1 MYKRQLSQLSVLP
14 RVFRSEIPEEFASEL
29 RKAKTDD
36 EAAEI
41 GIEWSLAQCR
51 DLIARGVPGIHFYTL
66 FASESVRRIA
76 KEIF

>member
-1 MYKRQLSQLSVLP
+1 MAFALKVLVSMISAPASTVVQLSQLSVLP

-41 GIEWSLAQCR
+41 GIEAGHC
-51 DLIARGVPGIHFYTL
+51 TL
-66 FASESVRRIA
+66 
-76 KEIF
+76 